1 MLGAT
6 DWLKVSVACG
16 GGGGGG
22 GRAMVNILVEG
33 SSPKGLGLIA
43 CEAVLAEG

>member
-1 MLGAT
+1 M
-6 DWLKVSVACG
+6 G
-16 GGGGGG
+16 GVGVGG